1 MANRVR
7 NIVLRVPVT
16 AQEREMIELKTQQM
30 GTRCFSVYARIMLI
44 DGYAFI
50 LCTDRTNVEAE
61 YALGGLSNNI
71 FASRYTYEEYK
82 ETGMI
87 GAYYPESAVLRQLL
101 HADPAVFPDKG
112 TVGRQKDLFF
122 LLSGETG
129 AAGGR
134 GQAPHQIGHAGGW
147 LLQSGTVLAFFGAVL
162 QVVVKPQL
170 FETKRTSQKCEVRF
184 FT

>member
-44 DGYAFI
+44 DGYVFI

-61 YALGGLSNNI
+61 YALGG
-71 FASRYTYEEYK
+71 
-82 ETGMI
+82 
-87 GAYYPESAVLRQLL
+87 
-101 HADPAVFPDKG
+101 
-112 TVGRQKDLFF
+112 
-122 LLSGETG
+122 
-129 AAGGR
+129 
-134 GQAPHQIGHAGGW
+134 